1 MMQVTNS
8 LQQILQVYGN
18 QVMPGRE
25 VMIGLRNGV
34 VVLQPGGT
42 GEAPIVIRVDEVDEY
57 LDITI
62 QEVFES

>member
-1 MMQVTNS
+1 MQVTNS

-18 QVMPGRE
+18 QVMAGRE

-34 VVLQPGGT
+34 VVLQPGGI

-57 LDITI
+57 LDMTI
-62 QEVFES
+62 QEVFEA